1 MVKTPKATSQSAYQN
16 PTSCEQKNANTKC
29 DFFIGIRCLENT
41 KCYIKMRERE

>member
-29 DFFIGIRCLENT
+29 DFFYWHQVFG
-41 KCYIKMRERE
+41 KYKMLY